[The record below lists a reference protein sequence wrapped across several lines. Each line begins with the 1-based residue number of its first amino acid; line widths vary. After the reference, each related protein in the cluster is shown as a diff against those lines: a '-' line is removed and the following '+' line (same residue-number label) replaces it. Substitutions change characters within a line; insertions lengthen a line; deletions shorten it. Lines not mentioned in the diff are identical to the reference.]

1 MKIGYKRKW
10 PRGIEMSI
18 SRKSRYRLQFLFLFL
33 SVVLLFRLSPAADI
47 PYLWTGVDRVV
58 AIADLHGD
66 YERFVFIL
74 TQPEIGVL
82 DEELHWIAGKTHLVQ
97 LGDVMDRGPDAKEI
111 FDLLIRLEKEAEAV
125 GGMVH
130 VLIGNHE
137 EMNITGISLDYPGY
151 VKVKQFVDF
160 LPDSYRESQEA
171 KYLKTLS
178 PQERKKA
185 KESGLDVATDENLA
199 SFWQNII
206 DRKDSES
213 RKAYVLGF
221 NEAYGD
227 WLLQKN
233 VIIMINDIIFVHGGV
248 SEAFSKWPLREI
260 NTVMRTELEFF
271 QGRMRD
277 PRQYRRPFKPKLV
290 YNSDGPLWFRG
301 LASKGA
307 ESAQPEV
314 DRILANMGARTM
326 VIGHNFF
333 SYPGGS
339 PIVEKNSVARFQ
351 DKVWMMDT
359 GISGSYGG
367 VPSALVFDKGDFKVW
382 GETEEV
388 AARTAVKLPPP
399 KALSSKEME
408 DFLGSATV
416 VGRGPGPGGRTD
428 AWRLTLE
435 ADGTLRSALFKY
447 IDRRRPDSLADSYKY
462 ELAAYALDKY
472 LVLGYVPPI
481 VEYRVDQTPG
491 ALQTFVANSISE
503 EARKERRLV
512 PRDPEAF
519 EKSMTDLKVFL
530 NLVYD
535 DCQNE
540 KDTLI
545 DLGDFSEAFAPKKDT
560 VPHCDIRRCS
570 RLLYK
575 KLNGWDDKAIA
586 GLMAPYLNEEEIRAL
601 NSRRALILRY
611 IQKLIEVAGEANV
624 LF

>member
-1 MKIGYKRKW
+1 
-10 PRGIEMSI
+10 MSI
-18 SRKSRYRLQFLFLFL
+18 IRKGRYRLQFLFLFL

-47 PYLWTGVDRVV
+47 PYVWTGVDRVV
-58 AIADLHGD
+58 AVADLHGD
-66 YERFVFIL
+66 YDRFVFIL
-74 TQPEIGVL
+74 TQPSVGVL

-97 LGDVMDRGPDAKEI
+97 LGDIMDRGPDAKDI

-160 LPDSYRESQEA
+160 LPDSYRESKEA
-171 KYLKTLS
+171 EYLKTLAS
-178 PQERKKA
+178 QERKKA
-185 KESGLDVATDENLA
+185 KENGLDVATDENLA
-199 SFWQNII
+199 SFWQKII

-221 NEAYGD
+221 NDAYGE

-233 VIIMINDIIFVHGGV
+233 VIIMIDDIIFVHGGV

-260 NTVMRTELEFF
+260 NTVMRTELAFF

-277 PRQYRRPFKPKLV
+277 PRQYRRPFNPKLV
-290 YNSDGPLWFRG
+290 YNPDGPIWFRG
-301 LASKGA
+301 LASKGG

-333 SYPGGS
+333 SFPAGS
-339 PIVEKNSVARFQ
+339 PIVGKDQVARFHE
-351 DKVWMMDT
+351 KVWMMDS

-367 VPSALVFDKGDFKVW
+367 VPSAFIYDRGEFKVW

-388 AARTAVKLPPP
+388 AARTAVKIPPP
-399 KALSSKEME
+399 KALPNNEME
-408 DFLGSATV
+408 EFLRTAAV

-472 LVLGYVPPI
+472 LVLGYVPPV

-503 EARKERRLV
+503 AARKERRLV

-519 EKSMTDLKVFL
+519 EKSMTDLKVFQ

-545 DLGDFSEAFAPKKDT
+545 DLGDWKISRVDFSEAFAPKKDI
-560 VPHCDIRRCS
+560 VPYCDIRRCS

-575 KLNGWDDKAIA
+575 KLNGWDDKAVA
-586 GLMAPYLNEEEIRAL
+586 GLMAPYLGEEEIRAL

-624 LF
+624 LFD

>member
-1 MKIGYKRKW
+1 MSSNRKG
-10 PRGIEMSI
+10 RSGH
-18 SRKSRYRLQFLFLFL
+18 RNLFLFL

-47 PYLWTGVDRVV
+47 HYVWTDVDRVV
-58 AIADLHGD
+58 AVADLHGD
-66 YERFVFIL
+66 YDRFIFIL
-74 TQPEIGVL
+74 TQPGVGVL
-82 DEELHWIAGKTHLVQ
+82 DEELHWVAGKTHLVQ
-97 LGDVMDRGPDAKEI
+97 LGDIMDRGPDARKI
-111 FDLLIRLEKEAEAV
+111 FDLLIRLEKEAAAV

-137 EMNITGISLDYPGY
+137 EMNITGISLDYPNY
-151 VKVKQFVDF
+151 VTVKQFVDF
-160 LPDSYRESQEA
+160 LPESYRKAKEA
-171 KYLKTLS
+171 EYLKTLS
-178 PQERKKA
+178 PGELKTA
-185 KESGLDVATDENLA
+185 EEGGLDVAADENLA
-199 SFWQNII
+199 SFWQEILVRR
-206 DRKDSES
+206 DPEA

-221 NEAYGD
+221 NDAYGD

-233 VIIMINDIIFVHGGV
+233 VIIKINDVIFVHGGV

-277 PRQYRRPFKPKLV
+277 PQQYQHPFKPRIV
-290 YNSDGPLWFRG
+290 YDPDSPLWFRG
-301 LASKGA
+301 LAKGSE
-307 ESAQPEV
+307 ESARSGV
-314 DRILANMGARTM
+314 DRILANLGARAM

-333 SYPGGS
+333 RFDSGS
-339 PIVEKNSVARFQ
+339 SPVIEKKNVARFQ
-351 DKVWMMDT
+351 DRVWIMDT

-367 VPSALVFDKGDFKVW
+367 IPSALIYDHGEFRVW

-399 KALSSKEME
+399 KVLSTKEME
-408 DFLGSATV
+408 GFLRTASV

-435 ADGTLRSALFKY
+435 AGGEVRTALFKY
-447 IDRRRPDSLADSYKY
+447 IDRRRPDPLADSFKY
-462 ELAAYALDKY
+462 DLAAYALDKY
-472 LVLGYVPPI
+472 LVLGYIPPM

-491 ALQTFVANSISE
+491 ALQAFVANSISE
-503 EARKERRLV
+503 ADRKEKNL
-512 PRDPEAF
+512 PPKDPAAF
-519 EKSMTDLKVFL
+519 EKAMADLLVFQ

-545 DLGDFSEAFAPKKDT
+545 SRDDGKIYRVDFSEAFAPKKGT

-575 KLNGWDDKAIA
+575 KLNGWDDKTVA

-601 NSRRALILRY
+601 NSRRELIFRY
-611 IQKLIEVAGEANV
+611 IQRRIELAGEANV

>member
-1 MKIGYKRKW
+1 
-10 PRGIEMSI
+10 MSI
-18 SRKSRYRLQFLFLFL
+18 IRKGRYRLQFLFLFL

-47 PYLWTGVDRVV
+47 PYVWTGVDRVV
-58 AIADLHGD
+58 AVADLHGD
-66 YERFVFIL
+66 YDRFVFIL
-74 TQPEIGVL
+74 TQPSVGVL

-97 LGDVMDRGPDAKEI
+97 LGDIMDRGPDAKDI

-160 LPDSYRESQEA
+160 LPDSYRESKEA

-199 SFWQNII
+199 SFWQKII

-221 NEAYGD
+221 NDAYGE

-233 VIIMINDIIFVHGGV
+233 VIIMIDDIIFVHGGV

-260 NTVMRTELEFF
+260 NTVMRTELAFF

-277 PRQYRRPFKPKLV
+277 PRQYRRPFNPKLV
-290 YNSDGPLWFRG
+290 YNPDGPIWFRG
-301 LASKGA
+301 LASKGG

-333 SYPGGS
+333 SFPAGS
-339 PIVEKNSVARFQ
+339 PIVGKDQVARFHE
-351 DKVWMMDT
+351 KVWMMDS

-367 VPSALVFDKGDFKVW
+367 VPSAFIYDRGEFKVW

-388 AARTAVKLPPP
+388 AARTAVKIPPP
-399 KALSSKEME
+399 KALPNNEME
-408 DFLGSATV
+408 EFLRTAAV

-472 LVLGYVPPI
+472 LVLGYVPPV

-503 EARKERRLV
+503 AARKERRLV

-519 EKSMTDLKVFL
+519 EKSMTDLKVFQ

-545 DLGDFSEAFAPKKDT
+545 DLGDWKISRVDFSEAFAPKKDI
-560 VPHCDIRRCS
+560 VPYCDIRRCS

-575 KLNGWDDKAIA
+575 KLNGWDDKAVA
-586 GLMAPYLNEEEIRAL
+586 GLMAPYLGEEEIRAL

-624 LF
+624 LFD

>member
-1 MKIGYKRKW
+1 
-10 PRGIEMSI
+10 MSI
-18 SRKSRYRLQFLFLFL
+18 SRKGRYGHQLLFLFL
-33 SVVLLFRLSPAADI
+33 SIVLLFCLSPAADI

-58 AIADLHGD
+58 AVADLHGD

-74 TQPEIGVL
+74 TQPGVGVL

-97 LGDVMDRGPDAKEI
+97 LGDIMDRGPDAKEI
-111 FDLLIRLEKEAEAV
+111 LDLLIRLEKEAEAV

-199 SFWQNII
+199 SFWQKII

-221 NEAYGD
+221 NDAYGD

-233 VIIMINDIIFVHGGV
+233 VIIMIDDIIFVHGGV

-260 NTVMRTELEFF
+260 NTVMRTELAFF
-271 QGRMRD
+271 RGRMRD

-290 YNSDGPLWFRG
+290 YNSDSPIWYKG

-339 PIVEKNSVARFQ
+339 PIVQKNNVARFQ
-351 DKVWMMDT
+351 DKIWMMDT

-367 VPSALVFDKGDFKVW
+367 VPSALIFDNGDFKVW

-408 DFLGSATV
+408 DFLRSATV

-472 LVLGYVPPI
+472 LVLGYVPPV
-481 VEYRVDQTPG
+481 VEYRVDQTQG

-503 EARKERRLV
+503 AARKERRLV
-512 PRDPEAF
+512 PLDPEAF
-519 EKSMTDLKVFL
+519 EKSMTDLKVFQ

-545 DLGDFSEAFAPKKDT
+545 DLGDWKISRVDFSEAFAPKKDT

-575 KLNGWDDKAIA
+575 KLNGWDDKAVA
-586 GLMAPYLNEEEIRAL
+586 SLLAPYLNEEEIRAL
-601 NSRRALILRY
+601 NSRRELILRY

-624 LF
+624 LFD

>member
-1 MKIGYKRKW
+1 
-10 PRGIEMSI
+10 MSS
-18 SRKSRYRLQFLFLFL
+18 SRKDRSRYRFLFLFL
-33 SVVLLFRLSPAADI
+33 SILLLFRLSPAADI
-47 PYLWTGVDRVV
+47 PYVWTGVDRVV
-58 AIADLHGD
+58 AVADLHGD
-66 YERFVFIL
+66 YDRFIFIL
-74 TQPEIGVL
+74 TQPGVGIL
-82 DEELHWIAGKTHLVQ
+82 DEELHWVAGKTHLVQ
-97 LGDVMDRGPDAKEI
+97 LGDIMDRGTEARKI
-111 FDLLIRLEKEAEAV
+111 FDLLIRLEKEAAAV

-130 VLIGNHE
+130 ALIGNHE
-137 EMNITGISLDYPGY
+137 EMNITGIALDYPNY
-151 VKVKQFVDF
+151 VTVEQFVAF
-160 LPDSYRESQEA
+160 LPESYRKAKEA

-178 PQERKKA
+178 PEERKA
-185 KESGLDVATDENLA
+185 AEEGGLDVAADENLA
-199 SFWQNII
+199 SFWRNIL
-206 DRKDSES
+206 DRKDPEA

-233 VIIMINDIIFVHGGV
+233 VIIKINDVIYVHGGV

-260 NTVMRTELEFF
+260 NTLMRTELEFF
-271 QGRMRD
+271 QGRMRN
-277 PRQYRRPFKPKLV
+277 PQQFRHPFKPKLV
-290 YNSDGPLWFRG
+290 YNPDSPLWFRG
-301 LASKGA
+301 LASKGS
-307 ESAQPEV
+307 ESAQGEV
-314 DRILANMGARTM
+314 DRILTNLGARAM

-333 SYPGGS
+333 SFPTGS
-339 PIVEKNSVARFQ
+339 PIVGKDQVARFHE
-351 DKVWMMDT
+351 KVWMMDS

-367 VPSALVFDKGDFKVW
+367 VPSALIYDRGEFNVW

-388 AARTAVKLPPP
+388 AARTTVKIPPP
-399 KALSSKEME
+399 KALPKREME
-408 DFLGSATV
+408 DFLRTASV

-435 ADGTLRSALFKY
+435 SSGTVRTALFKY
-447 IDRRRPDSLADSYKY
+447 IDRRRPDPLADSYKY

-472 LVLGYVPPI
+472 LMLGYVPPI

-503 EARKERRLV
+503 ADRKARHLE
-512 PRDPEAF
+512 PSDPEAF
-519 EKSMTDLKVFL
+519 EKSMTDLKVFQ

-545 DLGDFSEAFAPKKDT
+545 DRDEWKISRVDFSEAFAPKKDT
-560 VPHCDIRRCS
+560 VPHCDIRKCS

-575 KLNGWDDKAIA
+575 KLNGWDDKAVA

-601 NSRRALILRY
+601 NSRRELIFRY
-611 IQKLIEVAGEANV
+611 IQRLIEVTGEANV

>member
-1 MKIGYKRKW
+1 
-10 PRGIEMSI
+10 
-18 SRKSRYRLQFLFLFL
+18 
-33 SVVLLFRLSPAADI
+33 
-47 PYLWTGVDRVV
+47 
-58 AIADLHGD
+58 
-66 YERFVFIL
+66 
-74 TQPEIGVL
+74 
-82 DEELHWIAGKTHLVQ
+82 
-97 LGDVMDRGPDAKEI
+97 
-111 FDLLIRLEKEAEAV
+111 
-125 GGMVH
+125 
-130 VLIGNHE
+130 
-137 EMNITGISLDYPGY
+137 
-151 VKVKQFVDF
+151 
-160 LPDSYRESQEA
+160 
-171 KYLKTLS
+171 
-178 PQERKKA
+178 
-185 KESGLDVATDENLA
+185 
-199 SFWQNII
+199 
-206 DRKDSES
+206 
-213 RKAYVLGF
+213 
-221 NEAYGD
+221 
-227 WLLQKN
+227 
-233 VIIMINDIIFVHGGV
+233 
-248 SEAFSKWPLREI
+248 
-260 NTVMRTELEFF
+260 
-271 QGRMRD
+271 
-277 PRQYRRPFKPKLV
+277 
-290 YNSDGPLWFRG
+290 
-301 LASKGA
+301 
-307 ESAQPEV
+307 
-314 DRILANMGARTM
+314 MGARIM

-339 PIVEKNSVARFQ
+339 PIVEKNNVARFQ

-367 VPSALVFDKGDFKVW
+367 VPSALIFDKGDFKVW

-408 DFLGSATV
+408 DFLRSATV

-428 AWRLTLE
+428 AWRLTQE

-447 IDRRRPDSLADSYKY
+447 IDRRRPDPLADSYKY

-519 EKSMTDLKVFL
+519 EKSMTDLKVFQ

-535 DCQNE
+535 DCQND

-545 DLGDFSEAFAPKKDT
+545 DLGDWKISRVDFSEAFAPKKDT

-575 KLNGWDDKAIA
+575 KLNGWDDKAVA